1 MKKVSREVDSRYITC
16 PIRRVISQFG
26 DKWSL
31 LVLYTLGQKVDGVM
45 RFSELHDY
53 MLDCSQKMLS
63 QTLKNLE
70 SNHLVSRKVYPVV
83 PPKVEYRLTEMGKS
97 LMGSPDKPRG
107 LSIQPCKSEKEEPY
121 ICHSS
126 QGRSECLYLRIE

>member
-1 MKKVSREVDSRYITC
+1 MKKVNREVDARYITC
-16 PIRRVISQFG
+16 PIRQVVSQFG

-31 LVLYTLGQKVDGVM
+31 LVLYSLGQKDNGVM
-45 RFSELHDY
+45 RFSELHEH

-83 PPKVEYRLTEMGKS
+83 PPKVEYRLTEVGKS
-97 LMGSPDKPRG
+97 LMPALDSLIAWGNKNMNTF
-107 LSIQPCKSEKEEPY
+107 IK
-121 ICHSS
+121 
-126 QGRSECLYLRIE
+126 

>member
-1 MKKVSREVDSRYITC
+1 MQCFIKKMVVMKKVNREVDLRYIAC
-16 PIRRVISQFG
+16 PIRQVISQFG

-31 LVLYTLGQKVDGVM
+31 LVLYTLGQKEDNVM
-45 RFSELHDY
+45 RFSELHEH

-83 PPKVEYRLTEMGKS
+83 PPKVEYRLTVMGNS
-97 LMGSPDKPRG
+97 LMPILDSLIVWGNENINSFIKR
-107 LSIQPCKSEKEEPY
+107 
-121 ICHSS
+121 
-126 QGRSECLYLRIE
+126 

>member
-1 MKKVSREVDSRYITC
+1 MKKVNREVDPRYITC
-16 PIRRVISQFG
+16 PIRQVISQFG

-31 LVLYTLGQKVDGVM
+31 LVLYTLGQKEDNVM
-45 RFSELHDY
+45 RFSELHDH

-97 LMGSPDKPRG
+97 LMPTLDSLIVWGNENMNSFIKR
-107 LSIQPCKSEKEEPY
+107 
-121 ICHSS
+121 
-126 QGRSECLYLRIE
+126 